1 MSARFGPLWAHKW
14 YKLEYSMCQANNCV
28 FSDGIFYGFSRG
40 TMSAHFALLQV
51 HLPDLLFMQLKAAE
65 QQHEQIG
72 SSTGNAA
79 LASLQEK
86 ESAMQA
92 IAMQLFNKRLQLMKE
107 NNSLEVKMP
116 FTPAY
121 NA

>member
-1 MSARFGPLWAHKW
+1 MP
-14 YKLEYSMCQANNCV
+14 E
-28 FSDGIFYGFSRG
+28 
-40 TMSAHFALLQV
+40 
-51 HLPDLLFMQLKAAE
+51 LLFMQLKAAE

-116 FTPAY
+116 LHRLIMLERQCIMVLKSMHRSLGSISKHVMPVE
-121 NA
+121 

>member
-1 MSARFGPLWAHKW
+1 
-14 YKLEYSMCQANNCV
+14 
-28 FSDGIFYGFSRG
+28 
-40 TMSAHFALLQV
+40 MSAHFAPLQV

-72 SSTGNAA
+72 STSRNAA
-79 LASLQEK
+79 LASLREK

-92 IAMQLFNKRLQLMKE
+92 IAMQLFNKRLQLIKE
-107 NNSLEVKMP
+107 NSSLEVMSLFK
-116 FTPAY
+116 PAY